1 MPVTINGDGSIAG
14 LSVGGL
20 PDGCVDTDT
29 LASGAATQA
38 KRTYAAGEIV
48 QTVTTNT
55 SSQVDITSSS
65 YIDSNVTATITPKFN
80 NSKILVISQL
90 CWDNPSDGV
99 FAGKLLRGSLDI
111 KEEVYWGFCN
121 AGPNGGGTSY
131 TVSRNAHYHL
141 DDPTTL
147 SPTVY
152 KWQVKRV
159 SGSSTGYI
167 NYNDGTG
174 ETDSQIILHEI
185 KV

>member
-1 MPVTINGDGSIAG
+1 MPVTINGDGSITG
-14 LSVGGL
+14 LAVGGL

-131 TVSRNAHYHL
+131 TVSRNAHYHI
-141 DDPTTL
+141 DNPTTL

-167 NYNDGTG
+167 NYDDGTG